1 MERSIRP
8 SEDRDPQVGMIYPL
22 HTSEHLQLAVRWEIF
37 GLRPSLLAYTTVWL
51 WEHKGMFDDVC
62 QEGAPRVD

>member
-1 MERSIRP
+1 
-8 SEDRDPQVGMIYPL
+8 MIYPL

-62 QEGAPRVD
+62 QEGAPRVG